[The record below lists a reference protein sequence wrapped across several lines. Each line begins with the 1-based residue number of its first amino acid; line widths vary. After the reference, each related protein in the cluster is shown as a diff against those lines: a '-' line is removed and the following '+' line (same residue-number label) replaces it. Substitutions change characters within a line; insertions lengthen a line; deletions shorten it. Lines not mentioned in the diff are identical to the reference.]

1 MNTISEFVNKFTSE
15 RYLSKDEIGFRL
27 PNTVSLEDAWREV
40 QDQRKKRAEYMPFE
54 DQEKHPFWYVL
65 LPQLQKNLHEIDSLG
80 RDSIYSL
87 VKQDIEMEMIKDS
100 LMEEA
105 VFSSAIE
112 GAFSTV
118 KRLKEMVD
126 QKQPPRD
133 INDQMVLNNYH
144 AMQFILKEKH
154 RNLSVDFILELQKI
168 VTADTLDEDDAAY
181 SGRFRDD
188 LVYIKDKRD
197 HIIYTPPPADKVMP
211 SMEKMVGWV
220 NQKNETGFIHP
231 IVKASFVHL
240 YFVHIHPFF
249 DGNGRTARALFYFDL
264 IKNEYEFFKYFS
276 ISVAV
281 QKAKGKYY
289 QAIRDSEIHEG
300 DFTYFLFYMAETILE
315 SIHLVKARIAHHY
328 QKEFVMDRLNKDGVF
343 LNDRQ
348 QKFVKKFFVMDQRV
362 ITIKKYQDW
371 FKVVYET
378 ARRDLDD
385 LSQKKVLVRGK
396 QGKAYVYRP
405 NNEFGS
411 GSTPSAASGS

>member
-1 MNTISEFVNKFTSE
+1 MITNNNILQKFTFENYLTKEEIGYRIPNTIS
-15 RYLSKDEIGFRL
+15 
-27 PNTVSLEDAWREV
+27 LEEAW
-40 QDQRKKRAEYMPFE
+40 QSINAQRKQRSETMPFE
-54 DQEKHPFWYVL
+54 DQESHPFWYCL
-65 LPQLQKNLHEIDSLG
+65 TPQLQRELHEIDSLG

-87 VKQDIEMEMIKDS
+87 VKQEIEMEMIKDS

-126 QKQPPRD
+126 KKEPPRD
-133 INDQMVLNNYH
+133 INDQMVLNNYR
-144 AMQFILKEKH
+144 AMQFILQEKH
-154 RNLSVDFILELQKI
+154 RDLSIDFILELQKI
-168 VTADTLDEDDAAY
+168 VTRDTLDKDDAAY

-188 LVYIKDKRD
+188 WVYVKDKRD
-197 HIIYTPPPADKVMP
+197 HIIYTPPSADKVLP
-211 SMEKMVGWV
+211 AMEKMVAWA
-220 NQKNETGFIHP
+220 NRKNEAAFVHP

-289 QAIRDSEIHEG
+289 QAIRNSEIHEG
-300 DFTYFLFYMAETILE
+300 DFTYFLLYMAETILE

-328 QKEFVMDRLNKDGVF
+328 QKEFVVDRLNKDGIL

-348 QKFVKKFFVMDQRV
+348 QKFVKKFFVMDQRA

-385 LSQKKVLVRGK
+385 LHNKKVLVKGK

-411 GSTPSAASGS
+411 GSTPSAASSS

>member
-1 MNTISEFVNKFTSE
+1 MNTIDELINKFSFE
-15 RYLSKDEIGFRL
+15 KYLSENEIGFRI
-27 PNTVSLEDAWREV
+27 PNTFSLEEAWKKV

-54 DQEKHPFWYVL
+54 DQEKNRFWYVL

-87 VKQDIEMEMIKDS
+87 VRQDIEMEMIKES

-118 KRLKEMVD
+118 KRLREMVD

-133 INDQMVLNNYH
+133 INDQMVLNNYR
-144 AMQFILKEKH
+144 AMQFILQEKH
-154 RNLSVDFILELQKI
+154 RDLTIDFILELQKI
-168 VTADTLDEDDAAY
+168 VAQDTLDQDDAAY
-181 SGRFRDD
+181 SGRFRNDW
-188 LVYIKDKRD
+188 VYIKDKRD
-197 HIIYTPPPADKVMP
+197 HIIYTPPPADQVLP
-211 SMEKMVGWV
+211 AMEKMVGWV
-220 NQKNETGFIHP
+220 NQKNEAGFIHP

-289 QAIRDSEIHEG
+289 QAIRNSEIHEG
-300 DFTYFLFYMAETILE
+300 DFTYFLLYMAEIILE

-328 QKEFVMDRLNKDGVF
+328 QKEFVVDRLNRAGVL

-385 LSQKKVLVRGK
+385 LHQKRVLVKGK

-405 NNEFGS
+405 NTEFGTR
-411 GSTPSAASGS
+411 GS

>member
-1 MNTISEFVNKFTSE
+1 MNTIDELINKFSFE
-15 RYLSKDEIGFRL
+15 KYLSENEIGFRI
-27 PNTVSLEDAWREV
+27 PNTVSLEEAWKKV

-54 DQEKHPFWYVL
+54 DQEKNRFWYVL

-87 VKQDIEMEMIKDS
+87 VRQDIEMEMIKES

-118 KRLKEMVD
+118 KRLREMVD

-133 INDQMVLNNYH
+133 INDQMVLNNYR
-144 AMQFILKEKH
+144 AMQFILQEKH
-154 RNLSVDFILELQKI
+154 RDLTIDFILELQKI
-168 VTADTLDEDDAAY
+168 VTQDTLDQDDAAY
-181 SGRFRDD
+181 SGRFRNDW
-188 LVYIKDKRD
+188 VYIKDKRD
-197 HIIYTPPPADKVMP
+197 HIIYTPPPADQVLP
-211 SMEKMVGWV
+211 AMEKMVGWV
-220 NQKNETGFIHP
+220 NQKNEAGFIHP

-289 QAIRDSEIHEG
+289 QAIRNSEIHEG
-300 DFTYFLFYMAETILE
+300 DFTYFLLYMAETILE

-328 QKEFVMDRLNKDGVF
+328 QKEFVVDRLNRAGVL

-385 LSQKKVLVRGK
+385 LHQKRVLVKGK

-405 NNEFGS
+405 NNEFGV
-411 GSTPSAASGS
+411 GS

>member
-1 MNTISEFVNKFTSE
+1 MNTIKELLDQFTTE
-15 RYLSKDEIGFRL
+15 RYLAKEEIGYRI
-27 PNTVSLEDAWREV
+27 PNNFSLEEVWREV
-40 QDQRKKRAEYMPFE
+40 RDHRKQRAEYMPFE
-54 DQEKHPFWYVL
+54 DQDKHRFWYVL
-65 LPQLQKNLHEIDSLG
+65 LAQLQKKLHEIDSLG

-87 VKQDIEMEMIKDS
+87 VKQEIEMEMIKDS

-118 KRLKEMVD
+118 KRLREMVD
-126 QKQPPRD
+126 QKQPPKD
-133 INDQMVLNNYH
+133 INDQMVLNNYR
-144 AMQFILKEKH
+144 AMQFILQEKH
-154 RNLSVDFILELQKI
+154 RNLTIGFILELQKI
-168 VTADTLDEDDAAY
+168 VTQDTLDQDDAAY
-181 SGRFRDD
+181 SGQFRNDW
-188 LVYIKDKRD
+188 VYIKDKRD
-197 HIIYTPPPADKVMP
+197 HIIYTPPPADQVLP
-211 SMEKMVGWV
+211 AMEKMVNWV
-220 NQKNETGFIHP
+220 NQKNEEGFIHP
-231 IVKASFVHL
+231 IIKASFVHL

-249 DGNGRTARALFYFDL
+249 DGNGRTGRALFYFDL

-289 QAIRDSEIHEG
+289 QAIRNSEIHEG
-300 DFTYFLFYMAETILE
+300 DFTYFLLYMAETILE

-328 QKEFVMDRLNKDGVF
+328 QKEFVMVRLNKDGIF

-348 QKFVKKFFVMDQRV
+348 QKFVKKFFVMDQR
-362 ITIKKYQDW
+362 IMTIKKYQDW

-385 LSQKKVLVRGK
+385 LHQKKVLVKGK

-411 GSTPSAASGS
+411 GS

>member
-1 MNTISEFVNKFTSE
+1 MNTIDELINKFSFE
-15 RYLSKDEIGFRL
+15 KYLSGNEIGFRI
-27 PNTVSLEDAWREV
+27 PSTISLEEAWRKV

-54 DQEKHPFWYVL
+54 DQGKNRFWYVL

-87 VKQDIEMEMIKDS
+87 VRQDIEMEMIKES

-118 KRLKEMVD
+118 KRLREMVD

-133 INDQMVLNNYH
+133 INDQMVLNNYR
-144 AMQFILKEKH
+144 AMQFILQEKH
-154 RNLSVDFILELQKI
+154 RDLTIDFILELQKI
-168 VTADTLDEDDAAY
+168 VTQDTLDQDDAAY
-181 SGRFRDD
+181 SGRFRNDW
-188 LVYIKDKRD
+188 VYIKDKRD
-197 HIIYTPPPADKVMP
+197 HIIYTPPPADQVLP
-211 SMEKMVGWV
+211 AMEKMVGWA
-220 NQKNETGFIHP
+220 NQKSEDGFIHP

-249 DGNGRTARALFYFDL
+249 DGNGRTGRALFYFDL

-289 QAIRDSEIHEG
+289 QAIRNSEIHEG
-300 DFTYFLFYMAETILE
+300 DFTYFLLYMAETILE

-328 QKEFVMDRLNKDGVF
+328 QKEFVVDRLNRAGVL
-343 LNDRQ
+343 LNGRQ

-385 LSQKKVLVRGK
+385 LRQKKVLVKGK

-405 NNEFGS
+405 NNEFGV
-411 GSTPSAASGS
+411 GS

>member
-1 MNTISEFVNKFTSE
+1 MNTIDELINKFSFE
-15 RYLSKDEIGFRL
+15 KYLSGNEIGFRI
-27 PNTVSLEDAWREV
+27 PNTISLEETWKKV

-54 DQEKHPFWYVL
+54 DQGKNRFWYVL
-65 LPQLQKNLHEIDSLG
+65 LPQLQKNLHEIDSFG

-87 VKQDIEMEMIKDS
+87 VRQDIEMEMIKES

-118 KRLKEMVD
+118 KRLREMVD

-133 INDQMVLNNYH
+133 INDQMVLNNYR
-144 AMQFILKEKH
+144 AMQFILQEKH
-154 RNLSVDFILELQKI
+154 RDLTIDFILELQKI
-168 VTADTLDEDDAAY
+168 VTQDTLDQDDAAY
-181 SGRFRDD
+181 SGQFRNDW
-188 LVYIKDKRD
+188 VYIKDKRD
-197 HIIYTPPPADKVMP
+197 HIIYTPPPADQVLP
-211 SMEKMVGWV
+211 AMEKMVGWV
-220 NQKNETGFIHP
+220 NQKNEAGFIHP

-289 QAIRDSEIHEG
+289 QAIRNSEIHEG
-300 DFTYFLFYMAETILE
+300 DFTYFLLYMAETILE

-328 QKEFVMDRLNKDGVF
+328 QKEFVVDRLNRAGVL

-385 LSQKKVLVRGK
+385 LRQKRVLVKGK

-405 NNEFGS
+405 NNEFGV
-411 GSTPSAASGS
+411 GS

>member
-1 MNTISEFVNKFTSE
+1 MNTNELIDKFSIE
-15 RYLSKDEIGFRL
+15 YYLTKEEIGYRI
-27 PNTVSLEDAWREV
+27 PAEISLEDIWRKL
-40 QDQRKKRAEYMPFE
+40 QDHRRERAEYMPFE
-54 DQEKHPFWYVL
+54 DQEKHPFWYAPFAL
-65 LPQLQKNLHEIDSLG
+65 LQKNLHEIDSLG

-87 VKQDIEMEMIKDS
+87 VKRDIETEMIKDS

-133 INDQMVLNNYH
+133 INDQMVLNNYR

-154 RNLSVDFILELQKI
+154 QELSIDFILELQKI
-168 VTADTLDEDDAAY
+168 VTKNTLDKEDAVY
-181 SGRFRDD
+181 GGRFRDD
-188 LVYIKDKRD
+188 WVYIKDRRD
-197 HIIYTPPPADKVMP
+197 HIIYTPPSADQVLPA
-211 SMEKMVGWV
+211 MEKMVRWV
-220 NQKNETGFIHP
+220 NGKSERGFVHP
-231 IVKASFVHL
+231 IIKASFVHL

-289 QAIRDSEIHEG
+289 KAIRDSEIHEG
-300 DFTYFLFYMAETILE
+300 DFTYFLLYMAETILE

-328 QKEFVMDRLNKDGVF
+328 QKEFVIDRLNREGI
-343 LNDRQ
+343 LLSDRQ
-348 QKFVKKFFVMDQRV
+348 EKFVKKFFVMDQRV
-362 ITIKKYQDW
+362 MTIKKYRDW

-385 LSQKKVLVRGK
+385 LYQKKVLVKGK
-396 QGKAYVYRP
+396 QGKAFVYRP
-405 NNEFGS
+405 NNEFGI
-411 GSTPSAASGS
+411 GRRLVV

>member
-1 MNTISEFVNKFTSE
+1 MDTIDELINKFSFE
-15 RYLSKDEIGFRL
+15 KYLSENEIGFRL
-27 PNTVSLEDAWREV
+27 PNTIPLEEAWKKV

-54 DQEKHPFWYVL
+54 DQGKNRFWYVL

-87 VKQDIEMEMIKDS
+87 VRQDIEMEMIKES

-118 KRLKEMVD
+118 KRLREMVD

-133 INDQMVLNNYH
+133 INDQMVLNNYR
-144 AMQFILKEKH
+144 AMQFILQEKH
-154 RNLSVDFILELQKI
+154 RDLTIDFILELQKI
-168 VTADTLDEDDAAY
+168 VTQDTLDQDDAAY
-181 SGRFRDD
+181 SGRFRNDW
-188 LVYIKDKRD
+188 VYIKDKRD
-197 HIIYTPPPADKVMP
+197 HIIYTPPQADQVLPA
-211 SMEKMVGWV
+211 MEKMVGWV
-220 NQKNETGFIHP
+220 NQKNEAGFIHP

-289 QAIRDSEIHEG
+289 QAIRNSEIHEG
-300 DFTYFLFYMAETILE
+300 DFTYFLLYMAETILE

-328 QKEFVMDRLNKDGVF
+328 QKEFVVDRLNRAGVL

-371 FKVVYET
+371 FKIVYET

-385 LSQKKVLVRGK
+385 LHQKRVLVKGK

-405 NNEFGS
+405 NNEFGV
-411 GSTPSAASGS
+411 GS

>member
-1 MNTISEFVNKFTSE
+1 MNTIDELINKFSFE
-15 RYLSKDEIGFRL
+15 KYLSENEIGFRL
-27 PNTVSLEDAWREV
+27 PNTISLEEAWKKV

-54 DQEKHPFWYVL
+54 DQEKNRFWYVL

-87 VKQDIEMEMIKDS
+87 VRQDIEMEMIKES

-118 KRLKEMVD
+118 KRLREMVD

-133 INDQMVLNNYH
+133 INDQMVLNNYR
-144 AMQFILKEKH
+144 AMQFILQEKH
-154 RNLSVDFILELQKI
+154 RDLTIDFILELQKI
-168 VTADTLDEDDAAY
+168 VTQDTLDQDDAAY
-181 SGRFRDD
+181 SGRFRNDW
-188 LVYIKDKRD
+188 VYIKDKRD
-197 HIIYTPPPADKVMP
+197 HIIYTPPPADQVLP
-211 SMEKMVGWV
+211 AMEKMVGWV
-220 NQKNETGFIHP
+220 NQKNEAGFIHP

-289 QAIRDSEIHEG
+289 QAIRNSEIHEG
-300 DFTYFLFYMAETILE
+300 DFTYFLLYMAETILE

-328 QKEFVMDRLNKDGVF
+328 QKEFVVDRLNRAGVL

-385 LSQKKVLVRGK
+385 LRQKRVLVKGK

-405 NNEFGS
+405 NNEFGV
-411 GSTPSAASGS
+411 GS

>member
-1 MNTISEFVNKFTSE
+1 MDKLIDKFASEH
-15 RYLSKDEIGFRL
+15 YLPKDEIGFRL
-27 PNTVSLEDAWREV
+27 PNTVSLEEAWQEV
-40 QDQRKKRAEYMPFE
+40 QNQRKQRAEYMPFE
-54 DQEKHPFWYVL
+54 DQDKHPFWYVL

-87 VKQDIEMEMIKDS
+87 VKEEIEMEMIKDS

-126 QKQPPRD
+126 QKQPPKD

-154 RNLSVDFILELQKI
+154 RDLSIDFILELQKI
-168 VTADTLDEDDAAY
+168 VTNDTLDEDDAAY

-188 LVYIKDKRD
+188 WVYVKDKRD
-197 HIIYTPPPADKVMP
+197 HIIYTPPPADRVLP
-211 SMEKMVGWV
+211 AMEKMIDWV
-220 NQKNETGFIHP
+220 NRKNEAGFIHP
-231 IVKASFVHL
+231 IIKASFVHL

-264 IKNEYEFFKYFS
+264 IRNEYEFFKYFS

-289 QAIRDSEIHEG
+289 KAIRNSEIHEG
-300 DFTYFLFYMAETILE
+300 DFTYFLLYMAETILE

-328 QKEFVMDRLNKDGVF
+328 QKEFVIDRINKDGVF

-362 ITIKKYQDW
+362 ITIRKYQDW

-385 LSQKKVLVRGK
+385 LHQKKVLVKGK

-411 GSTPSAASGS
+411 GSA